1 MDQDL
6 FILVSIMTVGKEE
19 IVMIIVAFI
28 KIWNKI
34 GILSLWWCFLAVCVC
49 VLLRMLCGVSVDSL
63 DWRYGCG
70 SRLITGLLYM
80 VLALVW
86 YGTMEA
92 LGSLATMILG
102 IMVQIC
108 LRSRRW
114 GSSLSQVRGLYI
126 VLCTL
131 CVLYE
136 LTNGMFMVGLV
147 ASLNALKWSYGSNG
161 MFYQNSWFAK
171 RLINLAHLYELLVF
185 LRENCNG
192 LNIYNMYLVLM
203 GLWNDGKESS
213 AIWKDGFRWCDHDP
227 DGSSD
232 TLNGFEYGIYGFQAP
247 GIIRLLSI
255 IKLQSSRSKGQN
267 QSLYI

>member
-19 IVMIIVAFI
+19 IVMIIVVFI

-108 LRSRRW
+108 L
-114 GSSLSQVRGLYI
+114 
-126 VLCTL
+126 
-131 CVLYE
+131 
-136 LTNGMFMVGLV
+136 
-147 ASLNALKWSYGSNG
+147 
-161 MFYQNSWFAK
+161 
-171 RLINLAHLYELLVF
+171 
-185 LRENCNG
+185 
-192 LNIYNMYLVLM
+192 
-203 GLWNDGKESS
+203 
-213 AIWKDGFRWCDHDP
+213 
-227 DGSSD
+227 
-232 TLNGFEYGIYGFQAP
+232 
-247 GIIRLLSI
+247 
-255 IKLQSSRSKGQN
+255 
-267 QSLYI
+267 